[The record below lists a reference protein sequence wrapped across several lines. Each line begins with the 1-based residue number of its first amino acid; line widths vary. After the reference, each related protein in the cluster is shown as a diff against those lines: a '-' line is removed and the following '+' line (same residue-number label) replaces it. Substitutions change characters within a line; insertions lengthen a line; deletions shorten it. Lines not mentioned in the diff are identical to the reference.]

1 MTATKLTFQTMAEKW
16 RSPYVS
22 RDKVGEFSGGILHP
36 RTLAN
41 LDCKG
46 EGPKGRIRIGRK
58 VAYDVNELCKW
69 LAARS
74 KAVDQE

>member
-1 MTATKLTFQTMAEKW
+1 MPEQNIDSKFFPLITKWPSVF
-16 RSPYVS
+16 VS

-46 EGPKGRIRIGRK
+46 LGPKRFRVGRK
-58 VAYDVNELCKW
+58 VVYEVKDLCDW
-69 LAARS
+69 LAARAC
-74 KAVDQE
+74 KIE